1 MLIELGLLALF
12 IFTILVVVGILIIIF
27 VIGSM
32 IMFLPATIIAIIVL
46 LLTGSWFL
54 AGIAFLVVAVLM
66 VLFRK
71 V

>member
-12 IFTILVVVGILIIIF
+12 IFAILVVVGILIIVF

-54 AGIAFLVVAVLM
+54 AGMAFLVVAVLM
-66 VLFRK
+66 VIFRK